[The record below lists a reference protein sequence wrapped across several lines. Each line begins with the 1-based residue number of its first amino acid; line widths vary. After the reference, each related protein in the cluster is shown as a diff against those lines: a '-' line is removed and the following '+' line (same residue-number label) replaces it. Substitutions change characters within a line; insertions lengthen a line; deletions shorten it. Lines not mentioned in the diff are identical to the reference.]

1 MFYTGDDMS
10 DRMWWRICV
19 RHVIL
24 LKMFAWEW
32 TGVGRV
38 EPPDTCLTTGCSS
51 DVRYSAAHAANPLAL
66 FVITSMLFKIQLKLL
81 SIPIVERYTNL
92 IPRTSQ
98 SHGCFL
104 TAALCM
110 DAYISQV
117 WSCNRSLID
126 GDVCPDVF
134 EPVSV
139 RRASLSVRELCKR
152 CCGI

>member
-1 MFYTGDDMS
+1 
-10 DRMWWRICV
+10 
-19 RHVIL
+19 
-24 LKMFAWEW
+24 
-32 TGVGRV
+32 
-38 EPPDTCLTTGCSS
+38 
-51 DVRYSAAHAANPLAL
+51 
-66 FVITSMLFKIQLKLL
+66 MLFKNTTKTPVN
-81 SIPIVERYTNL
+81 PIVEEYTNL
-92 IPRTSQ
+92 IPRTRQ
-98 SHGCFL
+98 SHSCFL

-152 CCGI
+152 CGI